1 MATTDGLS
9 VGLSVAELF
18 SVRGKAALVT
28 GGGTGI
34 GMMIARG
41 LVENGCRT
49 YIASRK
55 EAAAAA
61 ASLRGE
67 CGECIGIE
75 CDLSS
80 EESLRALVETL
91 QRNETRLHII
101 VNCAGAN
108 WAAPFADFPAAAW
121 DKLAALNLKTPFL
134 LTQALLP
141 LLEKAASAAD
151 PARVINI
158 GSIDGLRVSSLETYA
173 YHATK
178 AGLHHLTRALAGH
191 LGRRHVTVNTIA
203 PGPFP
208 SKMMK
213 ATLKRSGEAI
223 AAASALGRIGQPA
236 DVAGT
241 VLYLASRAG
250 AFTTGALI
258 VLDGGQLVAPATP
271 RL

>member
-1 MATTDGLS
+1 MPMSEDLS
-9 VGLSVAELF
+9 AAALF
-18 SVRGKAALVT
+18 SVRGKVALVT
-28 GGGTGI
+28 GGGSGI
-34 GMMIARG
+34 GRMIARG
-41 LVENGCRT
+41 LVQNGCRT
-49 YIASRK
+49 YIASRN
-55 EAAAAA
+55 EAPAAAAA
-61 ASLRGE
+61 LRVDGGE
-67 CGECIGIE
+67 CVGIE

-80 EESLRALVETL
+80 ESSLRALASTLCCKETS
-91 QRNETRLHII
+91 LHIL

-108 WAAPFADFPAAAW
+108 WAATLAEFPPAAW
-121 DKLAALNLKTPFL
+121 DKLAALNLKAPFL
-134 LTQALLP
+134 LTRALLP
-141 LLEKAASAAD
+141 LLEGGASGAD

-158 GSIDGLRVSSLETYA
+158 GSIDGLRVSHLETYA

-208 SKMMK
+208 SKMMR
-213 ATLKRSGEAI
+213 ATLKRDGAAI
-223 AAASALGRIGQPA
+223 AAAAPLGRIGEAA